1 MEYIIETKNL
11 CKSYHKKAAVTSLNM
26 HVRPGE
32 IYGFIGRNGSGK
44 STTLKMLCGLAHPTE
59 GSIRLF
65 GETQLQESVYRRIGV
80 LIETAGLE
88 PGATAYENMLYKAM
102 FMGAVEPRKQIQ
114 ELLTLVGLEY
124 RDRKK
129 V

>member
-11 CKSYHKKAAVTSLNM
+11 CKSYEKKAAVTSLNM
-26 HVRPGE
+26 HVPSGE

-65 GETQLQESVYRRIGV
+65 GETMLQDSVYRRIGV
-80 LIETAGLE
+80 LIETAGLSPVVLLMKICFIRLCLWE
-88 PGATAYENMLYKAM
+88 LWSLETDSGAFNT
-102 FMGAVEPRKQIQ
+102 GRIR
-114 ELLTLVGLEY
+114 T
-124 RDRKK
+124 
-129 V
+129 

>member
-1 MEYIIETKNL
+1 MRQKNL

-59 GSIRLF
+59 GASGYL
-65 GETQLQESVYRRIGV
+65 EKHSYRS
-80 LIETAGLE
+80 LCTA
-88 PGATAYENMLYKAM
+88 
-102 FMGAVEPRKQIQ
+102 
-114 ELLTLVGLEY
+114 ELVS
-124 RDRKK
+124 
-129 V
+129 

>member
-88 PGATAYENMLYKAM
+88 PGATAYENML
-102 FMGAVEPRKQIQ
+102 
-114 ELLTLVGLEY
+114 
-124 RDRKK
+124 
-129 V
+129 